1 MEKINNS
8 DFSDIL
14 KDVRTS
20 YRLLALYQTR
30 LKDVVK
36 YVLDKYN
43 LNFEAG
49 YGKFS
54 TPSKDGKSVKLENWS
69 WDWLP
74 MYLYQF
80 SAQPLKKDDD
90 QYFFHVFHQADTGF
104 YDVFEDTRDPKRL
117 SVAEFGSAQAAKTR
131 LFFVLSKNE
140 KGWPYAEILHNNLSA
155 VNHENLIQ
163 ENWIAKSFEMER
175 FFNEESADVVLENFD
190 AFCLDNFKFNLLENR
205 ETAS

>member
-8 DFSDIL
+8 DFNDIL
-14 KDVRTS
+14 QDVRTS

-49 YGKFS
+49 YVKFS
-54 TPSKDGKSVKLENWS
+54 TPSKDGKGVKLENWS

-80 SAQPLKKDDD
+80 SAQPFKRNGN
-90 QYFFHVFHQADTGF
+90 QYFFHLFHQADTGF
-104 YDVFEDTRDPKRL
+104 YDVFEDTRDSKRL
-117 SVAEFGSAQAAKTR
+117 RVADFGPVQNAKTR
-131 LFFVLSKNE
+131 LFFVLSKNDE
-140 KGWPYAEILHNNLSA
+140 SWPYAKILHNNFSA
-155 VNHENLIQ
+155 AKHNDLIAG
-163 ENWIAKSFEMER
+163 NWIAKPYDMER

-190 AFCLDNFKFNLLENR
+190 AFCSENFKFNLLENR

>member
-1 MEKINNS
+1 MEKITNS
-8 DFSDIL
+8 DSSEIL

-54 TPSKDGKSVKLENWS
+54 TAFKDGKGVKLENWS

-80 SAQPLKKDDD
+80 SAQPIEKDSG

-117 SVAEFGSAQAAKTR
+117 RVAEFGSVQYAKTR
-131 LFFVLSKNE
+131 LFFVLSKK
-140 KGWPYAEILHNNLSA
+140 KGWPYAEILHDNLSA
-155 VNHENLIQ
+155 KKHEDLIK
-163 ENWIAKSFEMER
+163 ENWIAKSFDMER
-175 FFNEESADVVLENFD
+175 FFNEEYTEDVLKNFD
-190 AFCLDNFKFNLLENR
+190 AFCLENFKINLLEN
-205 ETAS
+205 